1 MKKDL
6 RDIVDNLSKTK
17 SIGLLTVNFS
27 SDKNLLKIYLKD
39 GAVYHI
45 SYGFKKGFECLND
58 IATRQPIS
66 YNFISNITIDISSSN
81 LPSTDQIVETFKQMK
96 ITVSDSQFLHT
107 TDFEKIKENIKIALI
122 KQIGPIGKKIT
133 EKYIAEKWVS
143 SQPPSKEDFL
153 RLAEMLKEEIDD
165 IKSKKEFIDE
175 VNKILGGL

>member
-6 RDIVDNLSKTK
+6 GDIVDNLSKTK
-17 SIGLLTVNFS
+17 STGLLTVNFS

-81 LPSTDQIVETFKQMK
+81 LPSTDQIVETFK
-96 ITVSDSQFLHT
+96 HT

-153 RLAEMLKEEIDD
+153 RLADMLKEEIDD